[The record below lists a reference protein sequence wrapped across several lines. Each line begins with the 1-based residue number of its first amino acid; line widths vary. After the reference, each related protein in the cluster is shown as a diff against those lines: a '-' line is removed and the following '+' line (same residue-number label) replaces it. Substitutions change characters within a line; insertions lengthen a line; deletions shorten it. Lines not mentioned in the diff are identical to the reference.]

1 MARAAAKKVKPRKR
15 LTGDERRESILEA
28 ALGCFLEKG
37 YIATT
42 INDIREASGA
52 TTGSIY
58 HFFDGKGALAMALLE
73 DAVAGWSGESKA
85 SSDTAEAVIKASAGR
100 PRELGPQE
108 SRAVPLHGRNPH
120 PLGHRAGIRRRSPTP
135 WPRARARPRPAMRK
149 FVKARK
155 VKDLPWPVAHSLILG
170 PAYNYLRLATTGRAR
185 VAAKRA
191 AEICRRRRLGRRQ
204 GLMHSCGG
212 ARPRPPAPS
221 RPPLDRDALERAV
234 SPRSLN
240 VAVRC
245 APNTAAAGF

>member
-15 LTGDERRESILEA
+15 LTGDQRRESILEA

-73 DAVAGWSGESKA
+73 DAMAGWSGESQA
-85 SSDTAEAVIKASAGR
+85 SSETADGVVKASAGGLVSWGLKN
-100 PRELGPQE
+100 PELFRFTDE
-108 SRAVPLHGRNPH
+108 IRALSATAPEFAAIADSLAEGQGS
-120 PLGHRAGIRRRSPTP
+120 LSASY
-135 WPRARARPRPAMRK
+135 AK
-149 FVKARK
+149 FVKSRK

-170 PAYNYLRLATTGRAR
+170 PAYNYLRLAATGRAR

-191 AEICRRRRLGRRQ
+191 AELV
-204 GLMHSCGG
+204 
-212 ARPRPPAPS
+212 A
-221 RPPLDRDALERAV
+221 DAAWAAV
-234 SPRSLN
+234 K
-240 VAVRC
+240 A
-245 APNTAAAGF
+245 

>member
-15 LTGDERRESILEA
+15 LTGDQRRESILEA

-73 DAVAGWSGESKA
+73 DAMAGWSGESQS
-85 SSDTAEAVIKASAGR
+85 SSDTAEAVVKASAGGLVSWGLKN
-100 PRELGPQE
+100 PELFRFTDE
-108 SRAVPLHGRNPH
+108 IRALSATAPEFAAIADNLAEGQGA
-120 PLGHRAGIRRRSPTP
+120 LSMSYA
-135 WPRARARPRPAMRK
+135 K
-149 FVKARK
+149 FVKSRK

-170 PAYNYLRLATTGRAR
+170 PAYNYLRLAATGRAR

-191 AEICRRRRLGRRQ
+191 AELV
-204 GLMHSCGG
+204 
-212 ARPRPPAPS
+212 A
-221 RPPLDRDALERAV
+221 DAAWAAV
-234 SPRSLN
+234 K
-240 VAVRC
+240 A
-245 APNTAAAGF
+245 

>member
-73 DAVAGWSGESKA
+73 DAFAGWSGESAAA
-85 SSDTAEAVIKASAGR
+85 SDAPEAVIRASTTGLVNWGLKNPELFRFTDEIRTLSATAPEFAGVADALI
-100 PRELGPQE
+100 EGQG
-108 SRAVPLHGRNPH
+108 SA
-120 PLGHRAGIRRRSPTP
+120 ASSYS
-135 WPRARARPRPAMRK
+135 K
-149 FVKARK
+149 FVKAKK

-170 PAYNYLRLATTGRAR
+170 PAYNYLRLATTGRSR

-191 AEICRRRRLGRRQ
+191 AEML
-204 GLMHSCGG
+204 
-212 ARPRPPAPS
+212 A
-221 RPPLDRDALERAV
+221 DAAWASV
-234 SPRSLN
+234 K
-240 VAVRC
+240 A
-245 APNTAAAGF
+245 

>member
-73 DAVAGWSGESKA
+73 DAVAGWSGESQA
-85 SSDTAEAVIKASAGR
+85 TSETPEAVIKASASGLIIWGLKN
-100 PRELGPQE
+100 PELFRFMDE
-108 SRAVPLHGRNPH
+108 IRTLAVTAPEFASIADTLAEGQSTV
-120 PLGHRAGIRRRSPTP
+120 GTSYS
-135 WPRARARPRPAMRK
+135 K
-149 FVKARK
+149 FVKAKK
-155 VKDLPWPVAHSLILG
+155 VKDLPWPAAHSLILG
-170 PAYNYLRLATTGRAR
+170 PAYNFLRLATTGRAR

-191 AEICRRRRLGRRQ
+191 AEIFG
-204 GLMHSCGG
+204 
-212 ARPRPPAPS
+212 
-221 RPPLDRDALERAV
+221 DAAW
-234 SPRSLN
+234 
-240 VAVRC
+240 VAVK
-245 APNTAAAGF
+245 A

>member
-73 DAVAGWSGESKA
+73 DAVAGWSGES
-85 SSDTAEAVIKASAGR
+85 TATSETPEAVIKASAGGLVSWGLKN
-100 PRELGPQE
+100 PELFRFTDE
-108 SRAVPLHGRNPH
+108 IRTLAVTAPEF
-120 PLGHRAGIRRRSPTP
+120 AGIADTLAEGQGS
-135 WPRARARPRPAMRK
+135 ASASYSK
-149 FVKARK
+149 FLKAKK
-155 VKDLPWPVAHSLILG
+155 VKDLPWPVAHSMMLG
-170 PAYNYLRLATTGRAR
+170 PAYNFLRLATTGRAR

-191 AEICRRRRLGRRQ
+191 VEIF
-204 GLMHSCGG
+204 
-212 ARPRPPAPS
+212 A
-221 RPPLDRDALERAV
+221 DAAWAAV
-234 SPRSLN
+234 K
-240 VAVRC
+240 A
-245 APNTAAAGF
+245 

>member
-1 MARAAAKKVKPRKR
+1 MARATAKKVKPRKR

-85 SSDTAEAVIKASAGR
+85 ASDTADAVIKASTAGLVNWGLKN
-100 PRELGPQE
+100 PELFRFMDEIRTLSATAPE
-108 SRAVPLHGRNPH
+108 F
-120 PLGHRAGIRRRSPTP
+120 AGIADTLIEGQSS
-135 WPRARARPRPAMRK
+135 ASAAYGK

-191 AEICRRRRLGRRQ
+191 A
-204 GLMHSCGG
+204 
-212 ARPRPPAPS
+212 
-221 RPPLDRDALERAV
+221 DAL
-234 SPRSLN
+234 SD
-240 VAVRC
+240 
-245 APNTAAAGF
+245 AAWASVKA

>member
-1 MARAAAKKVKPRKR
+1 MARATAKKVKPRKR

-85 SSDTAEAVIKASAGR
+85 ASDTADAVVKATTAGLVNWGLKNPELFRFMDEIRTLSATA
-100 PRELGPQE
+100 PEF
-108 SRAVPLHGRNPH
+108 
-120 PLGHRAGIRRRSPTP
+120 AGIADTLIEGQGSVS
-135 WPRARARPRPAMRK
+135 AAYAK
-149 FVKARK
+149 FLKAKK

-191 AEICRRRRLGRRQ
+191 A
-204 GLMHSCGG
+204 
-212 ARPRPPAPS
+212 
-221 RPPLDRDALERAV
+221 DALSE
-234 SPRSLN
+234 
-240 VAVRC
+240 
-245 APNTAAAGF
+245 AAWISVKA

>member
-15 LTGDERRESILEA
+15 LTGDQRRESILEA

-73 DAVAGWSGESKA
+73 DAMAGWSGESQS
-85 SSDTAEAVIKASAGR
+85 SSDTAEAVVKASAGGLVIWGLKN
-100 PRELGPQE
+100 PELFRFTDE
-108 SRAVPLHGRNPH
+108 IRALSATAPEFAAIADTLAEGQGS
-120 PLGHRAGIRRRSPTP
+120 LSSSYS
-135 WPRARARPRPAMRK
+135 K

-155 VKDLPWPVAHSLILG
+155 VKDVPWPIAHSLILG
-170 PAYNYLRLATTGRAR
+170 PAYNFLRLAATGRAR

-191 AEICRRRRLGRRQ
+191 AELV
-204 GLMHSCGG
+204 
-212 ARPRPPAPS
+212 A
-221 RPPLDRDALERAV
+221 DAAWAAV
-234 SPRSLN
+234 K
-240 VAVRC
+240 
-245 APNTAAAGF
+245 G

>member
-73 DAVAGWSGESKA
+73 DAVAGWSGESQSA
-85 SSDTAEAVIKASAGR
+85 SEAPEAVIKASASGLVSWGMKN
-100 PRELGPQE
+100 PELFRFMDE
-108 SRAVPLHGRNPH
+108 IRTLAVTAPEFAEIADTLAEGQ
-120 PLGHRAGIRRRSPTP
+120 GSASTSY
-135 WPRARARPRPAMRK
+135 AK
-149 FVKARK
+149 FLKAKK
-155 VKDLPWPVAHSLILG
+155 VKDLPWPAAHSLIFG
-170 PAYNYLRLATTGRAR
+170 PAYNFLRLATAGRAR

-191 AEICRRRRLGRRQ
+191 AEIFG
-204 GLMHSCGG
+204 
-212 ARPRPPAPS
+212 
-221 RPPLDRDALERAV
+221 DAAW
-234 SPRSLN
+234 
-240 VAVRC
+240 VAVK
-245 APNTAAAGF
+245 A

>member
-73 DAVAGWSGESKA
+73 DAMAGWSGESQA
-85 SSDTAEAVIKASAGR
+85 AGDTAEA
-100 PRELGPQE
+100 
-108 SRAVPLHGRNPH
+108 
-120 PLGHRAGIRRRSPTP
+120 
-135 WPRARARPRPAMRK
+135 
-149 FVKARK
+149 FVKAAAGGLVNWGTKNPELFRFTDEIRTLAVTAPEFAEVADALTEGTGGPTYAKFLKAKK

-191 AEICRRRRLGRRQ
+191 SEAI
-204 GLMHSCGG
+204 
-212 ARPRPPAPS
+212 A
-221 RPPLDRDALERAV
+221 DAAWASV
-234 SPRSLN
+234 K
-240 VAVRC
+240 A
-245 APNTAAAGF
+245 

>member
-15 LTGDERRESILEA
+15 LTGEERRESILDA
-28 ALGCFLEKG
+28 ALACFLEKG

-73 DAVAGWSGESKA
+73 DAAVGWSGESQAA
-85 SSDTAEAVIKASAGR
+85 SETPEAVIKAAAGGLVAWGLKN
-100 PRELGPQE
+100 PELFRFTDE
-108 SRAVPLHGRNPH
+108 IRTLAVTAPEFADIADT
-120 PLGHRAGIRRRSPTP
+120 LGGAQGSTQT
-135 WPRARARPRPAMRK
+135 AYSK

-170 PAYNYLRLATTGRAR
+170 PAYTYLRLATTGRAR

-191 AEICRRRRLGRRQ
+191 VEML
-204 GLMHSCGG
+204 S
-212 ARPRPPAPS
+212 
-221 RPPLDRDALERAV
+221 DAAWAAV
-234 SPRSLN
+234 K
-240 VAVRC
+240 A
-245 APNTAAAGF
+245 